1 MEEVRVKKPKPKTR
15 RGRQDEPPPLPPHAT
30 AAISPAEFATAIEQL
45 PTIDGLAP
53 LDNRESSE
61 RKEDDNLPTEPSVD
75 ADVATVNGAES
86 TCESQPSS
94 KEQSA
99 SPAPEIRRP
108 TSAAKSREASPSV
121 PSPAAVAKERES
133 RTSPNSTV
141 RELPLEA
148 LIPRAGSRE
157 ELDVPPAPVTM
168 PPAVAPSRP
177 IYPAL
182 NGVASATEKPPLPA
196 TRPPTMILP
205 QISVEAVR
213 EAPPPPRMQPQYPK
227 LVAAGEATAPSR
239 TRLIEV
245 SGESELLSEGQLLE
259 YYQNEQLDFVDDFVD
274 VFIEQELEPRNLL
287 FELLERYKHVC
298 DELGQSQDSKMRT
311 AQELAKVNNEVWSVH
326 DRKVTQ
332 QGKCGDDRSAAGE
345 AFYRVAQLVPEKL
358 VELQEKLS
366 SLTSHELDQS
376 ICLEIQARA
385 LALLIQW
392 TIVDINNRF
401 LGDHQV
407 SANSMPALLG
417 TAHSL
422 PSRRVLR
429 GALSDLF
436 YFLRFAVLPKR
447 FRESVCAWI
456 TEAGSVMLKAC
467 STDDQMF
474 LLCQILRVPSP
485 LGDWAAPLI
494 QTFISIP
501 CMDIAR
507 PMDSFVALLSL
518 LLEPI
523 RYREEFLN
531 RIVKYYEGDNSWNLI
546 TEDGEADNS
555 MLAQMSETDLVTI
568 LSQFCIRSL
577 FSVAVKH
584 FTYIHQ
590 GNRRQVLLSL
600 VSFALIVLKL
610 LDLGLKTY
618 NGFKNFSKKL
628 SDYIRKAV
636 QYICAY
642 WNLSKD
648 QLLPVDRLM
657 LQNEIN
663 RVVLQGMYY
672 IVSKKSV
679 GLWQFLVD
687 FPYGT
692 VTENCRMRCQ
702 ILLRNSATTS
712 VQKLYDIPDAAV
724 AEHLKAGGSLADRM
738 SDVGKE
744 DTTYMLSALA
754 AVISHS
760 ESEINH
766 FVNEIID
773 VCFLDENTREQYYKV
788 GSEAMSV
795 VIERC
800 PQMLSHVL
808 RYIDRRIDHLD
819 QYAVDILTNAPL
831 SNCSLSKEDVGS
843 LLGKWLINR
852 PVNHPASHIARRVL
866 TSMNWGTPS
875 QLWIPQEVHDA
886 CADTIVKAHIV
897 QCKSRN
903 SLIAKSVSKAAKLA
917 TKCPDLEQQFDK
929 FCWDVL
935 LRLKIT
941 EKPATKPTNDL
952 TAFFVYL
959 VQKCMATP
967 EAFLESGM
975 HYFAELVN
983 STCFNAA
990 VVILSRVV
998 GTFPTRMHLFTA
1010 NTPFRDCV
1018 ERLIHADESH
1028 YAVQILMGAD
1038 KFPGPVLRLVASA
1051 IAYQISM
1058 APDKARKKD
1067 LSMAWMYV
1075 LTCKKTVDWNMDK
1088 FVLYLIGSVTKAAVA
1103 NDPEEL
1109 FGLVD
1114 VVTNLYKALFQAWK
1128 DAPRGPLSWFSSQAP
1143 PPLIAS
1149 SLLTISPWAS
1159 FLLLRAEPRIYS
1171 AFYTTMN
1178 SSLGK
1183 YPSRTLDEAVKKAS
1197 SKAHVAFTVDRLD
1210 YYRWLELC
1218 VAEGVSDHH
1227 CFPLILQQ
1235 LCIAMFT
1242 RKDYEGKKHC
1252 PGSRFFASPIS
1263 ETLFAK
1269 LRNDILPRAEKAA
1282 ENERLSGFY
1291 HAVAQWLFMEGVYRA
1306 DFTAYGDLILD
1317 YLLQMI
1323 VSGDTHLWT
1332 EFLETSKLRSSIKHD
1347 CKIYSMTCHLEDMP
1361 TAARLLDPARQ
1372 FESMTKLFAFL
1383 DAASDT
1389 QPFPLVP
1396 IHQSL
1401 PAREQMDAVDACNA
1415 TVVYS
1420 KFSAHLEELNKA
1432 ARFVA
1437 QLRSGS
1443 CAVQHFRSFIDGK
1456 EKVERLNS
1464 AYLELFQ
1471 KLYTDHQSSIQ
1482 VTLRC
1487 GNFISSKCARPTQV
1501 NTVVTSSHYDQATA
1515 TQMNDNRQKREEE
1528 VGRLLTTLD
1537 ATAITSS
1544 HLEYI
1549 CGLLHG
1555 FATAGQGKIRGDQL
1569 RATGLRLF
1577 YGICN
1582 AVGSFNLLFP
1592 AATAVYEACLRKL
1605 GKAFLQEN
1613 ASEQVN
1619 LMRVVLSGN
1628 PLNHFLVEHFTPH
1641 CVPPAQLFQLYAELS
1656 ASVRNAT
1663 TSEAALSLLS
1673 RLDIAHAGEQM
1684 PPNQFSSLMPV
1695 IFENLASVTGNESP
1709 LKRLCMDHFVHAMF
1723 HQFPYNFTHGLRLI
1737 LSGCDSNVVPPSLFA
1752 EVSSQ
1757 LSID

>member
-1 MEEVRVKKPKPKTR
+1 
-15 RGRQDEPPPLPPHAT
+15 
-30 AAISPAEFATAIEQL
+30 
-45 PTIDGLAP
+45 
-53 LDNRESSE
+53 
-61 RKEDDNLPTEPSVD
+61 
-75 ADVATVNGAES
+75 
-86 TCESQPSS
+86 
-94 KEQSA
+94 
-99 SPAPEIRRP
+99 
-108 TSAAKSREASPSV
+108 
-121 PSPAAVAKERES
+121 
-133 RTSPNSTV
+133 
-141 RELPLEA
+141 
-148 LIPRAGSRE
+148 
-157 ELDVPPAPVTM
+157 
-168 PPAVAPSRP
+168 
-177 IYPAL
+177 
-182 NGVASATEKPPLPA
+182 
-196 TRPPTMILP
+196 
-205 QISVEAVR
+205 
-213 EAPPPPRMQPQYPK
+213 
-227 LVAAGEATAPSR
+227 
-239 TRLIEV
+239 
-245 SGESELLSEGQLLE
+245 
-259 YYQNEQLDFVDDFVD
+259 
-274 VFIEQELEPRNLL
+274 
-287 FELLERYKHVC
+287 
-298 DELGQSQDSKMRT
+298 
-311 AQELAKVNNEVWSVH
+311 
-326 DRKVTQ
+326 
-332 QGKCGDDRSAAGE
+332 
-345 AFYRVAQLVPEKL
+345 
-358 VELQEKLS
+358 
-366 SLTSHELDQS
+366 
-376 ICLEIQARA
+376 
-385 LALLIQW
+385 
-392 TIVDINNRF
+392 
-401 LGDHQV
+401 
-407 SANSMPALLG
+407 
-417 TAHSL
+417 
-422 PSRRVLR
+422 
-429 GALSDLF
+429 
-436 YFLRFAVLPKR
+436 
-447 FRESVCAWI
+447 
-456 TEAGSVMLKAC
+456 
-467 STDDQMF
+467 
-474 LLCQILRVPSP
+474 
-485 LGDWAAPLI
+485 
-494 QTFISIP
+494 
-501 CMDIAR
+501 
-507 PMDSFVALLSL
+507 
-518 LLEPI
+518 
-523 RYREEFLN
+523 
-531 RIVKYYEGDNSWNLI
+531 
-546 TEDGEADNS
+546 
-555 MLAQMSETDLVTI
+555 
-568 LSQFCIRSL
+568 
-577 FSVAVKH
+577 
-584 FTYIHQ
+584 

-610 LDLGLKTY
+610 LDQGLKTY

-648 QLLPVDRLM
+648 QLLLVDRLM

-663 RVVLQGMYY
+663 RIVLQAMYY

-800 PQMLSHVL
+800 PQMLSHVI

-959 VQKCMATP
+959 VQKCMTTP

-990 VVILSRVV
+990 VIVLSRVV
-998 GTFPTRMHLFTA
+998 ATFPARMHLFTA
-1010 NTPFRDCV
+1010 NTSFRDCV

-1058 APDKARKKD
+1058 APDMARKKD

-1143 PPLIAS
+1143 PPLIAP

-1171 AFYTTMN
+1171 AFYAAMN
-1178 SSLGK
+1178 NSLGK
-1183 YPSRTLDEAVKKAS
+1183 YPGRTLDEAVKKAS

-1227 CFPLILQQ
+1227 SFPLILQH

-1252 PGSRFFASPIS
+1252 PGGRFFASPVS

-1269 LRNDILPRAEKAA
+1269 LRNDVLPRAEKAVD
-1282 ENERLSGFY
+1282 NERLSGFY
-1291 HAVAQWLFMEGVYRA
+1291 HAVAQWLFTEGVYRA

-1332 EFLETSKLRSSIKHD
+1332 EFLETSKLRSSIKND
-1347 CKIYSMTCHLEDMP
+1347 CKIYSMTGHLEDMP
-1361 TAARLLDPARQ
+1361 TAARLLDPTRQ
-1372 FESMTKLFAFL
+1372 FDSMTKLFAFL

-1401 PAREQMDAVDACNA
+1401 PAREQMDAADACNT

-1432 ARFVA
+1432 A
-1437 QLRSGS
+1437 
-1443 CAVQHFRSFIDGK
+1443 RSFIDGK

-1471 KLYTDHQSSIQ
+1471 KLANLFNTTILPALLYGCETWAPTKSQENRIAVTQRSIERRTLGISMREEQRNEAVREQSQFADAITEARKRKLRWAGHVARMADDRWAGRTTAWKPRGNRPRNWGMPTRWNELLLKAHGPNWREVAQDRSNYRQ
-1482 VTLRC
+1482 QCALHLERRRGRVVLVPLSTLRDLRRMAQKILSATAEALPDADTADTPADLLGSLAELHVAIKKC
-1487 GNFISSKCARPTQV
+1487 IAESKPAADSQRAEKLDQKVQEMEAKPKDAFDRFEALKKMPAGYGIIGIPKKPPAPNDSADNGGQQETGEGRDDGAEQQDQEDDLSKRLKELDGHRVVVLFPPSTATPATIDPGTEDAAESSLAASRKRYILKDEFRNHVGPYVTESGQQVSEKRWKSNVKFVEDYVNAFDELKEGSVLHPEIFFVPLHSMDAAGNFEPLTMKHFGSKP
-1501 NTVVTSSHYDQATA
+1501 S
-1515 TQMNDNRQKREEE
+1515 
-1528 VGRLLTTLD
+1528 
-1537 ATAITSS
+1537 
-1544 HLEYI
+1544 
-1549 CGLLHG
+1549 
-1555 FATAGQGKIRGDQL
+1555 
-1569 RATGLRLF
+1569 GLRL
-1577 YGICN
+1577 Y
-1582 AVGSFNLLFP
+1582 P
-1592 AATAVYEACLRKL
+1592 AI
-1605 GKAFLQEN
+1605 
-1613 ASEQVN
+1613 
-1619 LMRVVLSGN
+1619 LSSTTI
-1628 PLNHFLVEHFTPH
+1628 HT
-1641 CVPPAQLFQLYAELS
+1641 AELL
-1656 ASVRNAT
+1656 VCP
-1663 TSEAALSLLS
+1663 
-1673 RLDIAHAGEQM
+1673 LDVC
-1684 PPNQFSSLMPV
+1684 S
-1695 IFENLASVTGNESP
+1695 IFGNEELDFAQMRR
-1709 LKRLCMDHFVHAMF
+1709 LKCTVPYQITEVDKWTIDHMF
-1723 HQFPYNFTHGLRLI
+1723 GFR
-1737 LSGCDSNVVPPSLFA
+1737 
-1752 EVSSQ
+1752 
-1757 LSID
+1757 